1 MRFPDAARGSGLSEH
16 LNPGLKAL
24 RKTDSS
30 RVRGGRSLT
39 GSIDLDEALKDDS
52 PSDNRWDYLIGRKL
66 RDRDD
71 HLHCVEVHRA
81 DVGEVK
87 VMIAKKAALDRFLV
101 GKPLGKLPSTFHW
114 ISTDGP
120 VYFPGNAREVRQLA
134 LAGILAPQRVLDL
147 N

>member
-1 MRFPDAARGSGLSEH
+1 
-16 LNPGLKAL
+16 
-24 RKTDSS
+24 
-30 RVRGGRSLT
+30 LT
-39 GSIDLDEALKDDS
+39 GSIDLDAALKDDS

-66 RDRDD
+66 TDRDD

-87 VMIAKKAALDRFLV
+87 AMIAKKAALDRFLV
-101 GKPLGKLPSTFHW
+101 GKSLGEMPSTFHW